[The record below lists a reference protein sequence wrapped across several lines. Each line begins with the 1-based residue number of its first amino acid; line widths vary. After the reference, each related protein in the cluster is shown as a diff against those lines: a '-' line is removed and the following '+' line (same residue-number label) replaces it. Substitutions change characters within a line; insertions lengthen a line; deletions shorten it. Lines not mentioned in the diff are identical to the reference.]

1 ELERDHSEEIKR
13 IEADRFSALQG
24 AGIDA
29 GAVRRLETT
38 VSGLEQAVRRLVELL
53 PRIQEY
59 KAWLESAWPTVAAR
73 EAAYA
78 EAEQVVTRIERELQV
93 LPLTEN

>member
-1 ELERDHSEEIKR
+1 M
-13 IEADRFSALQG
+13 
-24 AGIDA
+24 
-29 GAVRRLETT
+29 
-38 VSGLEQAVRRLVELL
+38 SGLEQAVRRLVELL

-78 EAEQVVTRIERELQV
+78 EAEQVVTRIERELQAMRAADEARQKAYKARQAELAARNSV
-93 LPLTEN
+93 LFDQASA